1 MNDFSN
7 DRIQAQYKDMIDDIL
22 SEGDKKVM
30 QRALFNKSYND
41 DEHALDDYS
50 LMNKLPSRSRFF
62 VVASIGTLVLGSLV
76 LTVILF
82 VIDGKRAKPSATRA
96 DQVVNSATL
105 SNTQLL
111 DQVAEEAIGQ
121 SDSPVQAITIERL
134 IQECPEPFVFGLN
147 GFGVLSEECVSM
159 LEPFFI
165 DLPYIPNKGF
175 QWLQIPDRISYRRI
189 FEDPMQ
195 DRELVLDALSRAECR
210 FEDGE
215 IIRPD
220 LRETCH
226 AESFYTYSS
235 FIQICKWYRD
245 SRDLFD
251 YDLYSSKINIRPSAE
266 LWEEHLTQLSSD
278 AEGNLNQAQYSR
290 LKQDVWHTSLATHW
304 YRRKCQEYDMKS
316 IELDFEARD
325 AEYYRLLTRVSE
337 QLNIFPPLGLMPTET
352 VSYTYDVINLMAA
365 HLGEYSA
372 SIVYSQLFKE
382 PFFSVDISIVLANRE
397 QHPWMQYFASANK
410 LKDFR
415 IFPSTNED
423 VKSASTALERGYFPT
438 LHPKQVE
445 SKTDYRNF
453 TEDVLDGLLVLE
465 EAGIDYDFPALID
478 HLCRRLPDDLG
489 IGNEFK
495 CRNVIEELNSD
506 IKLSFNKA
514 LVLDEFK
521 KIAIELGVWD

>member
-1 MNDFSN
+1 MNTLLKPAN
-7 DRIQAQYKDMIDDIL
+7 
-22 SEGDKKVM
+22 
-30 QRALFNKSYND
+30 
-41 DEHALDDYS
+41 DYS

-62 VVASIGTLVLGSLV
+62 LIASIGGLVLGALV
-76 LTVILF
+76 VTVILF
-82 VIDGKRAKPSATRA
+82 VIDGIPAKPSETRA

-105 SNTQLL
+105 SNTQPL
-111 DQVAEEAIGQ
+111 DQVKEESIEQ
-121 SDSPVQAITIERL
+121 SDSPFQAITIESL

-245 SRDLFD
+245 SRDLYD

-266 LWEEHLTQLSSD
+266 LWEAHLTQLSSD
-278 AEGNLNQAQYSR
+278 ADGNLNQAQYSR

-325 AEYYRLLTRVSE
+325 SEYYSLLTRVSE
-337 QLNIFPPLGLMPTET
+337 QLNIFPTIGFMPTET
-352 VSYTYDVINLMAA
+352 VSHTYDVINLMAA

-372 SIVYSQLFKE
+372 SILYSQPFKE
-382 PFFSVDISIVLANRE
+382 PIISVDYSIVLANRE
-397 QHPWMQYFASANK
+397 QHPWMQYFANANK

-415 IFPSTNED
+415 FFPRTKAD
-423 VKSASTALERGYFPT
+423 IKFLSTALEEGYLPT
-438 LHPKQVE
+438 LPIWQVE
-445 SKTDYRNF
+445 SEADYRNF

-489 IGNEFK
+489 RGNEFK
-495 CRNVIEELNSD
+495 CRKAIEELNAD
-506 IKLSFNKA
+506 VKLSFNKG
-514 LVLDEFK
+514 LKLDEFK